1 MKSFIL
7 PYIPNVQK
15 IFDSFDYIIGKQK
28 DSEDVKNDYISFL
41 LEYKLIYINDEQ
53 IYEIGNEGQW
63 LMKPY
68 NERIMGFREFIFRMM
83 PMVQQ
88 LYGIIEKHETK
99 YESLPLLL
107 EKQYSDQDIR
117 VVVSWLE
124 FLNIIRYKDDYIS
137 LNLNDNE
144 YDDYSTSESIYPL
157 DYNTEINIK
166 EDKFSIFEYVRKIKR
181 DDIILN
187 PDFQRNLVWKIQQKS
202 QFIESAILNIPI
214 PPIYLKRNPDGRL
227 IVVDGLQRTSAILS
241 FLNNDFALT
250 GLEALSKL
258 NGYTFTKLQE
268 SPEFKNLSAR
278 IEDKQLFF
286 YVLDRS
292 VPMSLVYDIFNRI
305 NTGGTKLERQEIRNC
320 IFIGKSTRLLQ
331 ELSES
336 KIFRDA
342 IGDGI
347 SSLRMKDREAILR
360 CISFTIQDYKT
371 EYKDSMDEFLENAM
385 RKLNNSTSIVLE
397 DIKNNFLKIMDLSYK
412 IFREK
417 NFRIPT
423 PTTKGRINIAVMESV
438 FYCINIL
445 AREQRRINSE
455 DLQKS
460 FNNMLNDNN
469 YISAVRFSTGNRNN
483 VISRFDISIY
493 YLLNNK

>member
-157 DYNTEINIK
+157 DYNTEIYTAAA
-166 EDKFSIFEYVRKIKR
+166 D
-181 DDIILN
+181 
-187 PDFQRNLVWKIQQKS
+187 RN
-202 QFIESAILNIPI
+202 
-214 PPIYLKRNPDGRL
+214 
-227 IVVDGLQRTSAILS
+227 
-241 FLNNDFALT
+241 
-250 GLEALSKL
+250 
-258 NGYTFTKLQE
+258 
-268 SPEFKNLSAR
+268 
-278 IEDKQLFF
+278 
-286 YVLDRS
+286 
-292 VPMSLVYDIFNRI
+292 
-305 NTGGTKLERQEIRNC
+305 
-320 IFIGKSTRLLQ
+320 
-331 ELSES
+331 
-336 KIFRDA
+336 
-342 IGDGI
+342 
-347 SSLRMKDREAILR
+347 
-360 CISFTIQDYKT
+360 
-371 EYKDSMDEFLENAM
+371 
-385 RKLNNSTSIVLE
+385 
-397 DIKNNFLKIMDLSYK
+397 
-412 IFREK
+412 
-417 NFRIPT
+417 
-423 PTTKGRINIAVMESV
+423 
-438 FYCINIL
+438 
-445 AREQRRINSE
+445 
-455 DLQKS
+455 
-460 FNNMLNDNN
+460 
-469 YISAVRFSTGNRNN
+469 
-483 VISRFDISIY
+483 
-493 YLLNNK
+493 